1 MTLLALESFPHY
13 MINQLIDTVVANL
26 KENRIPLT
34 MEQWVF
40 NGFEDQI
47 CYFNVLSCDVVLKG
61 NQIIHRYCLF
71 VHIL

>member
-1 MTLLALESFPHY
+1 MTLLALERFPHY

-34 MEQWVF
+34 FEQWVF

-47 CYFNVLSCDVVLKG
+47 CYFNVLWRDVLLKWY
-61 NQIIHRYCLF
+61 QIIHRYCLF